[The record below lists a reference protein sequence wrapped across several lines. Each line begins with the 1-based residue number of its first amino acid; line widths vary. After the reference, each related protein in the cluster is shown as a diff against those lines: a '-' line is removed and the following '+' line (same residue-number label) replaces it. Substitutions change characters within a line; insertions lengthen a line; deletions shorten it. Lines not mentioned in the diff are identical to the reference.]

1 MRRARPRMSRDAP
14 LLYALCKGSFRVRR
28 SLDQHSDLV
37 RSRWN
42 LRIVGVLGQANVF
55 FLAGEGFTA
64 ARISELRFRRHSNRT
79 HSGIERRKLTHLE
92 ILLGTVLLAGRA
104 GIRSRSWGRLINARF
119 AMRMASATEWWEGRS
134 AGDTGPLPLNED
146 LVIAR
151 RCGSC
156 VYLKSSS
163 WRSQVLR

>member
-55 FLAGEGFTA
+55 FLAGEGCLRLLEYRSYDSA
-64 ARISELRFRRHSNRT
+64 GIAIVHIVGSRGENLHISKSCLALSFW
-79 HSGIERRKLTHLE
+79 
-92 ILLGTVLLAGRA
+92 LAGRVSGHAA
-104 GIRSRSWGRLINARF
+104 GA
-119 AMRMASATEWWEGRS
+119 A
-134 AGDTGPLPLNED
+134 
-146 LVIAR
+146 
-151 RCGSC
+151 
-156 VYLKSSS
+156 
-163 WRSQVLR
+163 